1 RVAQACEFLEGKS
14 REMIAALEEQM
25 HKAAG
30 KMDFEKAAEL
40 RNMIADLRSTTR
52 PTRRFTRGSLP
63 STIDPLADVQA
74 LADALRLPRAPR
86 VMECFDISNI
96 STTHVVASMVRFRN
110 GVPDKDNYRRYRV
123 RTVEGQDDFASMAE
137 VVRRRYSRILL
148 ETRDANPDAAE
159 FSQENAFE
167 AAGRLESETNPQSAI
182 RNPQSYVSL
191 PDLIIVDGGK
201 GQLSAACRELQRLG
215 LHDL

>member
-1 RVAQACEFLEGKS
+1 ML
-14 REMIAALEEQM
+14 
-25 HKAAG
+25 
-30 KMDFEKAAEL
+30 D
-40 RNMIADLRSTTR
+40 DLRQTTKR
-52 PTRRFTRGSLP
+52 MRRFTRTTLP
-63 STIDPLADVQA
+63 TSIDPMADLAA
-74 LADALRLPRAPR
+74 LRDALQLPRPPR

-148 ETRDANPDAAE
+148 ETRAANPDAAE

-167 AAGRLESETNPQSAI
+167 AAGRLE
-182 RNPQSYVSL
+182 
-191 PDLIIVDGGK
+191 
-201 GQLSAACRELQRLG
+201 
-215 LHDL
+215 